1 MQMQNERKKL
11 EELNLLDDFLF
22 NAMMTYPEMGEKFTR
37 KILKLL
43 FNKEFRNL
51 KVIAQKSYGGLNTDL
66 RGARLDVYVESDDS
80 AEIDA
85 SEDVSVYDL
94 EPDKNDK
101 AKYIAAFP
109 QRIRFY
115 HAIIDS
121 RSLKSGEDFG
131 KLKRVYVIFIC
142 NYDPFGYDRVKYTIR
157 NMCVEE
163 PEMPYDDGAQTTVLY
178 TKGTKGDDISE
189 ELRQFL
195 NYMEN
200 TTQTNAVNDTLKDIQ
215 KMVDIVKRD
224 GEVSLSY
231 MKGFERDTIMYE
243 KGQEAERKNT
253 ERERQRADSAEK
265 ARDEAKKERDEA
277 ENVRDQ
283 AEKARMIAEEEKIEA
298 QKKTAEALKRVAE
311 LEKILQCKTAEIK

>member
-1 MQMQNERKKL
+1 
-11 EELNLLDDFLF
+11 
-22 NAMMTYPEMGEKFTR
+22 MMTYPEIGEKFTR

-43 FNKEFRNL
+43 FNRDFRNL
-51 KVIAQKSYGGLNTDL
+51 KVIAQKSYRGLNTDL
-66 RGARLDVYVESDDS
+66 RGARLDVYVECDDS

-85 SEDVSVYDL
+85 SEDASIYDL

-142 NYDPFGYDRVKYTIR
+142 NYDPFSYDRVKYTIR

-178 TKGTKGDDISE
+178 TKGTKDDDISE

-253 ERERQRADSAEK
+253 ERERQRADFAEK
-265 ARDEAKKERDEA
+265 
-277 ENVRDQ
+277 
-283 AEKARMIAEEEKIEA
+283 EKIKA
-298 QKKTAEALKRVAE
+298 QKETTEALKRVAE

>member
-1 MQMQNERKKL
+1 MQNERKKL

-43 FNKEFRNL
+43 FNREFRNL

-121 RSLKSGEDFG
+121 RSLKSGKDFG

-178 TKGTKGDDISE
+178 TKGTKDDDISE

-200 TTQTNAVNDTLKDIQ
+200 TTQTNAVNDTLKAIQ

-243 KGQEAERKNT
+243 KGQEAERQNT

-277 ENVRDQ
+277 ENVRDS
-283 AEKARMIAEEEKIEA
+283 AEKARMIAEEEKIKA
-298 QKKTAEALKRVAE
+298 QKETAEALKRVAE

>member
-1 MQMQNERKKL
+1 MQNERKKL

-22 NAMMTYPEMGEKFTR
+22 NAMMTYPEMGEEFTR

-85 SEDVSVYDL
+85 TEDASIYDL

-101 AKYIAAFP
+101 AKYVAAFP

-163 PEMPYDDGAQTTVLY
+163 PEMPYDDGAQTTILY
-178 TKGTKGDDISE
+178 TKGTKDDNIFE

-231 MKGFERDTIMYE
+231 MKGFERDTIMYG
-243 KGQEAERKNT
+243 KGQEAERQNT
-253 ERERQRADSAEK
+253 EKERQRANSAEK
-265 ARDEAKKERDEA
+265 ARDEA
-277 ENVRDQ
+277 EN
-283 AEKARMIAEEEKIEA
+283 ARIIAEEEKVKA
-298 QKKTAEALKRVAE
+298 QKEAAEALKRVEE
-311 LEKILQCKTAEIK
+311 LEKELERTK

>member
-1 MQMQNERKKL
+1 MQNERKKL

-43 FNKEFRNL
+43 FNREFRNL

-85 SEDVSVYDL
+85 SEDASIYDL

-277 ENVRDQ
+277 ENVRDE

>member
-1 MQMQNERKKL
+1 MQNERKKL
-11 EELNLLDDFLF
+11 EDLNLLDDFLF
-22 NAMMTYPEMGEKFTR
+22 NAMMTYPEMGEEFTR

-85 SEDVSVYDL
+85 AEDMSIYDL

-101 AKYIAAFP
+101 AKYVAAFP

-163 PEMPYDDGAQTTVLY
+163 PEMPYDDGAQTTILY
-178 TKGTKGDDISE
+178 TKGTKDDNISE

-231 MKGFERDTIMYE
+231 MKGFERDTMMYE
-243 KGQEAERKNT
+243 KGQEAERQNT

-265 ARDEAKKERDEA
+265 ARDEA
-277 ENVRDQ
+277 EN
-283 AEKARMIAEEEKIEA
+283 ARIIAEEEKVKA
-298 QKKTAEALKRVAE
+298 QKEAAEALKRIEE
-311 LEKILQCKTAEIK
+311 LEKELKRTK

>member
-1 MQMQNERKKL
+1 MQNERKKL
-11 EELNLLDDFLF
+11 EELNLLD
-22 NAMMTYPEMGEKFTR
+22 
-37 KILKLL
+37 
-43 FNKEFRNL
+43 
-51 KVIAQKSYGGLNTDL
+51 
-66 RGARLDVYVESDDS
+66 VYVESDGS

-85 SEDVSVYDL
+85 SEDASIYDL
-94 EPDKNDK
+94 EPDKNDR

-163 PEMPYDDGAQTTVLY
+163 PEMPYDDGAQTIVLY

-189 ELRQFL
+189 EFRQFL

-231 MKGFERDTIMYE
+231 MKGFERDMIMYE
-243 KGQEAERKNT
+243 KGQEAERQNT

-277 ENVRDQ
+277 ENVRDS
-283 AEKARMIAEEEKIEA
+283 AEKAGMIAEEEKIKA
-298 QKKTAEALKRVAE
+298 QKETAEALKRVAE
-311 LEKILQCKTAEIK
+311 LEKILQCKTAEVK

>member
-1 MQMQNERKKL
+1 MQNERKKL

-22 NAMMTYPEMGEKFTR
+22 NAMMTYPEMGEEFTR

-85 SEDVSVYDL
+85 TEDASIYDL

-101 AKYIAAFP
+101 AKYVAAFP

-163 PEMPYDDGAQTTVLY
+163 PEMPYDDGAQTTILY
-178 TKGTKGDDISE
+178 TKGTKDDNIFE

-200 TTQTNAVNDTLKDIQ
+200 TTQTNAVNDTLKDIK

-243 KGQEAERKNT
+243 KGREAERQNT
-253 ERERQRADSAEK
+253 EKERQRANSAEK
-265 ARDEAKKERDEA
+265 ARDEA
-277 ENVRDQ
+277 EN
-283 AEKARMIAEEEKIEA
+283 ARIIAEEEKVKA
-298 QKKTAEALKRVAE
+298 QKEAAEALKRVEE
-311 LEKILQCKTAEIK
+311 LEKELERTK

>member
-1 MQMQNERKKL
+1 MQNERKKL

-85 SEDVSVYDL
+85 SEDASIYDL

-142 NYDPFGYDRVKYTIR
+142 NYNPFGYDRVKYTIR

-277 ENVRDQ
+277 ENVRDE

-311 LEKILQCKTAEIK
+311 LEKILQCKTAEVK

>member
-1 MQMQNERKKL
+1 MQNERKKL

-85 SEDVSVYDL
+85 SEDVSIYDL
-94 EPDKNDK
+94 EPDKNDR
-101 AKYIAAFP
+101 AKYVAAFP

-131 KLKRVYVIFIC
+131 KLKRVYVIDVYKRQVPDYNWLTGNNNLSVHNQIC
-142 NYDPFGYDRVKYTIR
+142 TRED
-157 NMCVEE
+157 C
-163 PEMPYDDGAQTTVLY
+163 
-178 TKGTKGDDISE
+178 
-189 ELRQFL
+189 
-195 NYMEN
+195 
-200 TTQTNAVNDTLKDIQ
+200 
-215 KMVDIVKRD
+215 
-224 GEVSLSY
+224 GESV
-231 MKGFERDTIMYE
+231 YE
-243 KGQEAERKNT
+243 
-253 ERERQRADSAEK
+253 
-265 ARDEAKKERDEA
+265 
-277 ENVRDQ
+277 
-283 AEKARMIAEEEKIEA
+283 
-298 QKKTAEALKRVAE
+298 
-311 LEKILQCKTAEIK
+311 

>member
-1 MQMQNERKKL
+1 
-11 EELNLLDDFLF
+11 
-22 NAMMTYPEMGEKFTR
+22 MGEKFTR

-43 FNKEFRNL
+43 FNREFRNL
-51 KVIAQKSYGGLNTDL
+51 KVIAQKSYGGLNADL

-85 SEDVSVYDL
+85 SEDASIYDL
-94 EPDKNDK
+94 EPDKNDR

-157 NMCVEE
+157 NMCEE
-163 PEMPYDDGAQTTVLY
+163 ELGMPYEDGAKTIVLN
-178 TKGTKGDDISE
+178 TKGTKGEISK
-189 ELRQFL
+189 ELRELLQ
-195 NYMEN
+195 YMEY
-200 TTQTNAVNDTLKDIQ
+200 TTPDNAVNDTLKELQ
-215 KMVDIVKRD
+215 EMVEQVKRD

-231 MKGFERDTIMYE
+231 MKGFERDTLMYE
-243 KGQEAERKNT
+243 KGVEEERKNT
-253 ERERQRADSAEK
+253 ERERRRADFAEK
-265 ARDEAKKERDEA
+265 ARIEA
-277 ENVRDQ
+277 EEARQKEQEARQKEQEARRKEQEARQQEQEQSRVE
-283 AEKARMIAEEEKIEA
+283 AAKASAKI
-298 QKKTAEALKRVAE
+298 AE
-311 LEKILQCKTAEIK
+311 LEARLKEYQE

>member
-1 MQMQNERKKL
+1 MQNERKKL

-51 KVIAQKSYGGLNTDL
+51 KVIAQKSYGGLNTNL

-85 SEDVSVYDL
+85 SEDVSIYDL

-121 RSLKSGEDFG
+121 RNLKSGEDFG

-163 PEMPYDDGAQTTVLY
+163 PEMSYDDGAQTTVLY

-243 KGQEAERKNT
+243 KGQAAERKNT

-265 ARDEAKKERDEA
+265 AR
-277 ENVRDQ
+277 
-283 AEKARMIAEEEKIEA
+283 MIAEEEKIKA
-298 QKKTAEALKRVAE
+298 QKETAEALRRVTE
-311 LEKILQCKTAEIK
+311 LEALLQCKPTETK

>member
-1 MQMQNERKKL
+1 MQNERKKL

-85 SEDVSVYDL
+85 SEDASIYDL
-94 EPDKNDK
+94 EPDKNDR

-157 NMCVEE
+157 NMCVE
-163 PEMPYDDGAQTTVLY
+163 EMPYDDGAQTTVLY

-265 ARDEAKKERDEA
+265 
-277 ENVRDQ
+277 
-283 AEKARMIAEEEKIEA
+283 EKIKA
-298 QKKTAEALKRVAE
+298 QKETAEALKRVAE
-311 LEKILQCKTAEIK
+311 LEKILQCKTTEGK

>member
-1 MQMQNERKKL
+1 MQNERKKL

-22 NAMMTYPEMGEKFTR
+22 NAMMTYPEMGEEFTR

-85 SEDVSVYDL
+85 AEDTSIYDL

-101 AKYIAAFP
+101 AKYVAAFP

-163 PEMPYDDGAQTTVLY
+163 PEMPYDDGAQTTILY
-178 TKGTKGDDISE
+178 TKGTKDDNISE

-231 MKGFERDTIMYE
+231 MKGFERDTMMYE
-243 KGQEAERKNT
+243 KGQEAERQNT

-265 ARDEAKKERDEA
+265 ARDEAEH
-277 ENVRDQ
+277 
-283 AEKARMIAEEEKIEA
+283 ARISAEEEKAKA
-298 QKKTAEALKRVAE
+298 QKEAAEALKRVEE
-311 LEKILQCKTAEIK
+311 LEKELERTK

>member
-1 MQMQNERKKL
+1 MQNERKKL

-85 SEDVSVYDL
+85 SEDASIYDL

-200 TTQTNAVNDTLKDIQ
+200 TTQTNAVND
-215 KMVDIVKRD
+215 
-224 GEVSLSY
+224 GEVSLVY

-265 ARDEAKKERDEA
+265 
-277 ENVRDQ
+277 
-283 AEKARMIAEEEKIEA
+283 EKIKA
-298 QKKTAEALKRVAE
+298 QKETAEALKRVAE
-311 LEKILQCKTAEIK
+311 LEKILQCKTTEGK

>member
-1 MQMQNERKKL
+1 M
-11 EELNLLDDFLF
+11 
-22 NAMMTYPEMGEKFTR
+22 
-37 KILKLL
+37 
-43 FNKEFRNL
+43 KENRNL

-85 SEDVSVYDL
+85 SEDASIYDL

-101 AKYIAAFP
+101 AKYVAAFL

-163 PEMPYDDGAQTTVLY
+163 PKMPYDDGAQTTVLY

-195 NYMEN
+195 SYMEN

-253 ERERQRADSAEK
+253 EKERKNTERERQRADSAEK
-265 ARDEAKKERDEA
+265 
-277 ENVRDQ
+277 
-283 AEKARMIAEEEKIEA
+283 EKIEA
-298 QKKTAEALKRVAE
+298 QKETAEALKRVAE
-311 LEKILQCKTAEIK
+311 LEALLQCKRTETK

>member
-1 MQMQNERKKL
+1 
-11 EELNLLDDFLF
+11 
-22 NAMMTYPEMGEKFTR
+22 
-37 KILKLL
+37 
-43 FNKEFRNL
+43 
-51 KVIAQKSYGGLNTDL
+51 
-66 RGARLDVYVESDDS
+66 
-80 AEIDA
+80 
-85 SEDVSVYDL
+85 
-94 EPDKNDK
+94 
-101 AKYIAAFP
+101 
-109 QRIRFY
+109 
-115 HAIIDS
+115 
-121 RSLKSGEDFG
+121 
-131 KLKRVYVIFIC
+131 
-142 NYDPFGYDRVKYTIR
+142 
-157 NMCVEE
+157 
-163 PEMPYDDGAQTTVLY
+163 MPYDDGAQTTVLY

-200 TTQTNAVNDTLKDIQ
+200 TIQTNAVNDTLKDIQ

-265 ARDEAKKERDEA
+265 AR
-277 ENVRDQ
+277 
-283 AEKARMIAEEEKIEA
+283 MIAEEEKIEA

>member
-1 MQMQNERKKL
+1 MQNERKKL

-22 NAMMTYPEMGEKFTR
+22 NAMMTYPEMGEEFTR

-51 KVIAQKSYGGLNTDL
+51 KVIAQKSYGELNTDL

-85 SEDVSVYDL
+85 AEDTSIYDL
-94 EPDKNDK
+94 DPDKNDK
-101 AKYIAAFP
+101 AKYVAAFP

-163 PEMPYDDGAQTTVLY
+163 PEMPYDDGAQTTILY
-178 TKGTKGDDISE
+178 TKGTKDDNISE

-231 MKGFERDTIMYE
+231 MKGFERDTMMYE
-243 KGQEAERKNT
+243 KGQEAERQNT

-265 ARDEAKKERDEA
+265 ARDEA
-277 ENVRDQ
+277 EN
-283 AEKARMIAEEEKIEA
+283 ARIIAEEEKVKA
-298 QKKTAEALKRVAE
+298 QKAAAEALKRVEE
-311 LEKILQCKTAEIK
+311 LEKELERTK

>member
-1 MQMQNERKKL
+1 MQNERKKL
-11 EELNLLDDFLF
+11 EELNL
-22 NAMMTYPEMGEKFTR
+22 
-37 KILKLL
+37 
-43 FNKEFRNL
+43 
-51 KVIAQKSYGGLNTDL
+51 
-66 RGARLDVYVESDDS
+66 LDVYVESDDS

-85 SEDVSVYDL
+85 SEDASIYYL
-94 EPDKNDK
+94 EPDKNDR

-163 PEMPYDDGAQTTVLY
+163 PEMPYDDGAQTTILY
-178 TKGTKGDDISE
+178 TKGTKDDNISE

-231 MKGFERDTIMYE
+231 MKGFERDTMMYE
-243 KGQEAERKNT
+243 KGQEAERQNT
-253 ERERQRADSAEK
+253 ERERQRAESAEK
-265 ARDEAKKERDEA
+265 ARDEA
-277 ENVRDQ
+277 EN
-283 AEKARMIAEEEKIEA
+283 ARISAEEEKAKA
-298 QKKTAEALKRVAE
+298 QKEAAEALKRVEE
-311 LEKILQCKTAEIK
+311 LEKELERTK

>member
-1 MQMQNERKKL
+1 MQNERKKL

-43 FNKEFRNL
+43 FNREFRNL

-66 RGARLDVYVESDDS
+66 WGARLDVYVESDGS

-85 SEDVSVYDL
+85 SEDASIYDL

-131 KLKRVYVIFIC
+131 KLKKVYVIFIC

-265 ARDEAKKERDEA
+265 AR
-277 ENVRDQ
+277 
-283 AEKARMIAEEEKIEA
+283 MIAEEEKIKA
-298 QKKTAEALKRVAE
+298 QKETAEALRRVTE
-311 LEKILQCKTAEIK
+311 LEALLQCKPTETK

>member
-1 MQMQNERKKL
+1 MQNERKKL

-85 SEDVSVYDL
+85 SEDVSIYDL

-265 ARDEAKKERDEA
+265 ARDKAKKERDEA
-277 ENVRDQ
+277 ENVRDE

>member
-1 MQMQNERKKL
+1 MQNERKKL

-85 SEDVSVYDL
+85 SEDASIYDL

-277 ENVRDQ
+277 ENVRDE

-311 LEKILQCKTAEIK
+311 LEKLLQCKPTETK

>member
-1 MQMQNERKKL
+1 MQNERKKL
-11 EELNLLDDFLF
+11 EELNL
-22 NAMMTYPEMGEKFTR
+22 
-37 KILKLL
+37 
-43 FNKEFRNL
+43 
-51 KVIAQKSYGGLNTDL
+51 
-66 RGARLDVYVESDDS
+66 LDVYVESDDS

-85 SEDVSVYDL
+85 SEDASIYDL

-101 AKYIAAFP
+101 AKYVAAFP

-163 PEMPYDDGAQTTVLY
+163 PEMPYDDGAQTTILY
-178 TKGTKGDDISE
+178 TKGTKDDNISE

-231 MKGFERDTIMYE
+231 MKGFERDTMMYE
-243 KGQEAERKNT
+243 KGQEAERQNT
-253 ERERQRADSAEK
+253 ERERQRAESAEK
-265 ARDEAKKERDEA
+265 ARDEA
-277 ENVRDQ
+277 EN
-283 AEKARMIAEEEKIEA
+283 ARISAEEEKAKA
-298 QKKTAEALKRVAE
+298 QKEAAEALKRVEE
-311 LEKILQCKTAEIK
+311 LEKELERTK

>member
-1 MQMQNERKKL
+1 MQNERKKL

-85 SEDVSVYDL
+85 SEDASIYDL

-101 AKYIAAFP
+101 AKYIAAFL

-277 ENVRDQ
+277 ENVRDE
-283 AEKARMIAEEEKIEA
+283 AEKAGMIAEEEKIEA

-311 LEKILQCKTAEIK
+311 LEKILQCKTAEVK

>member
-1 MQMQNERKKL
+1 MDAVLCGKGSLHR
-11 EELNLLDDFLF
+11 
-22 NAMMTYPEMGEKFTR
+22 
-37 KILKLL
+37 
-43 FNKEFRNL
+43 
-51 KVIAQKSYGGLNTDL
+51 
-66 RGARLDVYVESDDS
+66 DDS

-85 SEDVSVYDL
+85 SEDASIYDL

-224 GEVSLSY
+224 GEVSLVY

-265 ARDEAKKERDEA
+265 
-277 ENVRDQ
+277 
-283 AEKARMIAEEEKIEA
+283 EKIKA
-298 QKKTAEALKRVAE
+298 QKETAEALKRVAE
-311 LEKILQCKTAEIK
+311 LEKILQCKTTEGK